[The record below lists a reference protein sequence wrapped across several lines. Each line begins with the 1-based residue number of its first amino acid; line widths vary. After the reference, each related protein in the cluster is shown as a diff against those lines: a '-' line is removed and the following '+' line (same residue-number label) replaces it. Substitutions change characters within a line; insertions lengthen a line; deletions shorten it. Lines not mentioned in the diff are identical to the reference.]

1 MISLWRKCL
10 SGKCCPWPGCFSS
23 IQNLY
28 NWLTADISQSKS
40 LWMLLTSTFRF
51 HNSWLRFCCQCE
63 KCKQAHS
70 GQRTIDVLSV
80 GDPIEL
86 SDFSVSSK
94 CSLKQYTYYSLSKL
108 ITCQEFKYKKL
119 HCALLHWI
127 VAAEISAVED
137 KGCPYTQSESRVWD
151 GSTHQKSGCDNF
163 GGKRLKSDF
172 FLKSVRFTGSWFRRH
187 LEKNTARE
195 QSGRAEM

>member
-23 IQNLY
+23 IQNFN
-28 NWLTADISQSKS
+28 NWLTADINESKS

-94 CSLKQYTYYSLSKL
+94 CSLKQHTYYSLSKL
-108 ITCQEFKYKKL
+108 ITCQQFKYKKL
-119 HCALLHWI
+119 YYALLSLRFSRPTCCRNSKPSIYRWCR
-127 VAAEISAVED
+127 VSA
-137 KGCPYTQSESRVWD
+137 TQAM
-151 GSTHQKSGCDNF
+151 HC
-163 GGKRLKSDF
+163 L
-172 FLKSVRFTGSWFRRH
+172 
-187 LEKNTARE
+187 A
-195 QSGRAEM
+195 